1 MLRVRRD
8 ARLISN
14 AFCYMPVLAL
24 ALWCLGFVITRVQLY
39 AEALVVEQQRR
50 HHEQWLMQQ
59 CKSPDF
65 YANMKHHS
73 ALCDQVEAHARGSV
87 HLVAAIELIQ
97 KTYLCGYAP
106 CGTVID
112 DALLWITGHGML
124 FGGLLLALVLVTP
137 TLLVPLYRQ
146 HVNSAAEQYIAD
158 RIHMP
163 YGEQHFFHPGHRRA
177 PTIEVFN

>member
-14 AFCYMPVLAL
+14 TFFYMPLLAL
-24 ALWCLGFVITRVQLY
+24 VLWCLGFVITRVQLY

-50 HHEQWLMQQ
+50 KHEEWLMEQ

-87 HLVAAIELIQ
+87 HLVAAIQLIQ
-97 KTYLCGYAP
+97 NTYLCGYAP

-112 DALLWITGHGML
+112 DALLWVTGHGVL
-124 FGGLLLALVLVTP
+124 FGGLLVALLLLTP

-146 HVNSAAEQYIAD
+146 HVNRAAERYIAD

-163 YGEQHFFHPGHRRA
+163 YGEQHFFNERHRR
-177 PTIEVFN
+177 PTIEVFQ